1 MAKLLARMKMEYDTL
16 ERIEKL
22 RTLSKVLNEH
32 KDCIIK
38 IVELGTIGDDPVFY
52 IRPGKHVINYN
63 SNTRYAEMII
73 TSKGMLSYEQSV
85 LDPGDLPRV
94 NEWKKYCLECA
105 MRYEITVYDELPDSE
120 IRHAER
126 PFIEEIVALQR
137 KIKQVQREYLKAM
150 KITQCMVWPND
161 PQTKEWLEKHPTILH
176 DYRKWL

>member
-1 MAKLLARMKMEYDTL
+1 MAKLLARMRMEYDAL

-63 SNTRYAEMII
+63 SNTRCAEMII

-126 PFIEEIVALQR
+126 PFVEEIFALQR
-137 KIKQVQREYLKAM
+137 KIKEVQREYLKSM
-150 KITQCMVWPND
+150 KITRRMEWPND
-161 PQTKEWLEKHPTILH
+161 PKTKEWLEKHPTMLH
-176 DYRKWL
+176 NYRKV

>member
-22 RTLSKVLNEH
+22 RALSKVLNEH

-126 PFIEEIVALQR
+126 PFVEEYSPCSAKLR
-137 KIKQVQREYLKAM
+137 KCSENTSSQ
-150 KITQCMVWPND
+150 
-161 PQTKEWLEKHPTILH
+161 
-176 DYRKWL
+176 